1 MSLSRK
7 RGSNHADDSLHYTK
21 AILTFL
27 VEPQR
32 I

>member
-7 RGSNHADDSLHYTK
+7 RGSHHAYDSLHYTK

>member
-7 RGSNHADDSLHYTK
+7 RGSNHTDDSLHYTK
-21 AILTFL
+21 AILIFL